1 MKGSQNVSLPTLMI
15 LLETRHRSC
24 IENRF
29 FFSRDDDN
37 KILKIWPDIWHF
49 KSAAVNTYASAKQWS
64 QTCCTV
70 TFHQVFFFSKKC
82 WQKNLWNC
90 LSIEFLRWRQ
100 IGFGSIM
107 ASGGW
112 DIDAC
117 LGRLN
122 NANDLGWRAWECCK
136 KSEYRPG
143 KIHKRRFDSSEIFMG
158 SNLSVET
165 LGYYIFWN

>member
-1 MKGSQNVSLPTLMI
+1 M
-15 LLETRHRSC
+15 EFRR
-24 IENRF
+24 RF
-29 FFSRDDDN
+29 
-37 KILKIWPDIWHF
+37 
-49 KSAAVNTYASAKQWS
+49 
-64 QTCCTV
+64 
-70 TFHQVFFFSKKC
+70 
-82 WQKNLWNC
+82 
-90 LSIEFLRWRQ
+90 Q

-143 KIHKRRFDSSEIFMG
+143 KIHKRRSDSSEILMG
-158 SNLSVET
+158 SNLFC
-165 LGYYIFWN
+165 GNFWATILKLKITPP